1 MKPFELI
8 VVGEA
13 RQAQEL
19 DAKAQPGAVALRA
32 GGIDLMDRLKEGLDA
47 PTEVV
52 ALVQLGKGGKP
63 TGLSE
68 LHGVETKTV
77 ELPAKGSQGGQGV
90 SSKRLV
96 VGALTTVADLGRAQ
110 LPPGLEALQMVCTQI
125 ATPSIRNRATVGGN
139 LLQRPRCWY
148 FRNQDLVCLKKGGS
162 VCLAVDG
169 DNRYHA
175 ILGGG
180 PSYIVH
186 PSSLAGPLS
195 ALGAELLIESPQGQ
209 RRVALSDFFVT
220 PKQDLGAENVLR
232 PGELVVQIEIP
243 TPPPGASS
251 AYFAA
256 REKQSHD
263 WPLAEASVS
272 VRMEGKA
279 LRDVSV
285 VLGHVAPIPWRSTGA
300 EDALEGKT
308 ASPAVFAEAAEAAL
322 TDASTLSGNAYKI
335 PLTKGVLRHALH
347 LATNTPL
354 PE

>member
-8 VVGEA
+8 VPGTAEQA
-13 RQAQEL
+13 RQLAGQ
-19 DAKAQPGAVALRA
+19 AQPGAVALRA
-32 GGIDLMDRLKEGLDA
+32 GGIDLMDHLKEGLEA

-52 ALVQLGKGGKP
+52 ALVQLGKNKAP
-63 TGLSE
+63 AGLAE
-68 LHGVETKTV
+68 LHGVSKQTV
-77 ELPAKGSQGGQGV
+77 ELPVDDAGKTAPSERV
-90 SSKRLV
+90 V
-96 VGALTTVADLGRAQ
+96 VGALTTVADVGRAE
-110 LPPGLEALQMVCTQI
+110 LVPGMQALAMACTQI

-148 FRNQDLVCLKKGGS
+148 YRHKDLVCLKKGGS

-186 PSSLAGPLS
+186 PSSLAGPLT
-195 ALGAELLIESPQGQ
+195 ALGAEVLIESAQGQ
-209 RRVALSDFFVT
+209 RRLPLGEFFVT
-220 PKQDLGAENVLR
+220 PKQNLGAENVLQQ
-232 PGELVVQIEIP
+232 GELVVRIEIP
-243 TPPPGASS
+243 VPPAGSTS

-272 VRMEGKA
+272 MRMDGKTM
-279 LRDVSV
+279 RDVSV
-285 VLGHVAPIPWRSTGA
+285 VLGHVAPVPWRSKPA
-300 EDALEGKT
+300 QDALEGKDVDG
-308 ASPAVFAEAAEAAL
+308 ALFQEAAEAAL
-322 TDASTLSGNAYKI
+322 SEASTLSGNAYKI

-347 LATNTPL
+347 LATNLEL